1 MKQFKAGLIGCG
13 NIGARY
19 DEKNTGG
26 NIYTH
31 AGMYRKTEGLELI
44 AACDP
49 DEVRLQEFGRC
60 WGIDR
65 LYKDVTQMLR
75 KEQFDLV
82 SIAAPDT
89 THEAII
95 RTILKTAQPRLILT
109 EKPLADSL
117 AAAEQLVEQ
126 CTERN
131 IILLVDFV
139 RRWDQNHQEIKEW
152 ISAGE
157 LGDIQGVNGSYVRG
171 FRHNGCQLVNLIHFF
186 FGPVQEVQALGST
199 DKGSIENDASLSLFM
214 NTRNGVPIQV
224 IGLDQ
229 KGYSFSIFEMDIFG
243 TKGRIRLLDGGQSIE
258 FSEVQPSSLF
268 PNFSKLSPADKWGK
282 STYGS
287 ALMRAGIEIY
297 ELLAGA
303 RETGRNMAGGMLQD
317 LKVMEAVM
325 KSARSGNIVVQVS

>member
-19 DEKNTGG
+19 DEKDTQGS
-26 NIYTH
+26 IYTH
-31 AGMYRKTEGLELI
+31 AGMYRKTEGLELA

-49 DEVRLQEFGRC
+49 DLDRLHEFGRY
-60 WGIDR
+60 WGVER
-65 LYKDVTQMLR
+65 LYTDISRMMAEEEL
-75 KEQFDLV
+75 DLV
-82 SIAAPDT
+82 SIATPDH
-89 THEAII
+89 THEGII
-95 RTILKTAQPRLILT
+95 LTILETARPRLIIT
-109 EKPLADSL
+109 EKPLAERLS
-117 AAAEQLVEQ
+117 AAEKLVEKCKEQ
-126 CTERN
+126 N
-131 IILLVDFV
+131 IVLIVDFV
-139 RRWDQNHQEIKEW
+139 RRWDKNHQEIKEY
-152 ISAGE
+152 ISAGK
-157 LGDIQGVNGSYVRG
+157 LGDIQGVCGCYVRG
-171 FRHNGCQLVNLIHFF
+171 FRHNGCQLVNLIHYF

-199 DKGSIENDASLSLFM
+199 DKGPIENDPSLSVFM
-214 NTRNGVPIQV
+214 TTRNGVPIQV

-268 PNFSKLSPADKWGK
+268 PNFSKLALANRWGK

-287 ALMRAGIEIY
+287 ALVRAGIEIH
-297 ELLAGA
+297 ELLAGG

-325 KSARSGNIVVQVS
+325 QSARSGNIVVQVS